1 MISILKICGPK
12 LLSEETQAGAANA
25 ETPVSQ
31 KAERYSRR
39 CMLPE
44 SRRRLLLRLHRVA
57 LKRKN
62 FHRSIYFQVFH
73 ALIILANLLAMDTN
87 KQT

>member
-31 KAERYSRR
+31 KAERYNRR

-44 SRRRLLLRLHRVA
+44 SQRRLLLRLHRVER
-57 LKRKN
+57 L
-62 FHRSIYFQVFH
+62 FTH
-73 ALIILANLLAMDTN
+73 IIESRGL
-87 KQT
+87 QTVIKA